1 MNYLKGVQ
9 ILFSI
14 LIVCQIEAQQV
25 DTSLIKIQKFEI
37 NDEVIYG
44 YKKPTTWQMFTYI
57 PDDLFQLGKFA
68 IQKENLKYDAL
79 ALASTLALVPYDQK
93 ILDDSGKMGK
103 KLGGWD
109 EDAQYD
115 RIFGTLRI
123 IPKNIP
129 SAVYYIGNGGTTMM
143 LSGMFYAIG
152 KIGKEDYRALNT
164 SNELME
170 ILFSVGVTTQTLKRI
185 TGRQSPSAA
194 LRDGN
199 DGGNWNPFPSFTA
212 FQKNTPNYDAMPSG
226 HLATYIATVTVIG
239 TNYPEIKWI
248 KPVGYSLGSVL
259 AFNMISGKVHWTSDY
274 PIAVLIG
281 YAMGKTVAN
290 RRIIKENKQ
299 VKKAET
305 KNTYKLNYSF
315 KKINNFSLVG
325 IIMTL

>member
-9 ILFSI
+9 ILFFI

-25 DTSLIKIQKFEI
+25 DSSLIKIQKFEI

-44 YKKPTTWQMFTYI
+44 YKKPTTWQMFKYI
-57 PDDLFQLGKFA
+57 PDDLFQLGKFV

-79 ALASTLALVPYDQK
+79 ALASTLALIPYDQK
-93 ILDDSGKMGK
+93 ILDDSGKIGE

-115 RIFGTLRI
+115 KIFGTLRI
-123 IPKNIP
+123 IPKNIS

-194 LRDGN
+194 IRDGN

-248 KPVGYSLGSVL
+248 KPIGYSLGSIL

-299 VKKAET
+299 VGKAET
-305 KNTYKLNYSF
+305 KNTYKFDYSF

-325 IIMTL
+325 ITMTF